1 VGQGFFP
8 LDKELELEPE
18 GLTPSLVEGIVLLG
32 SWMPFAEAA
41 KFIGHFW
48 KVSVSEA
55 TVRRTTEKSGEAYVE
70 VQTAQVETLE
80 KEMPEALQGPALQQI
95 SVDGA
100 MVPLLHKEW
109 AEVKTMAIGTIE
121 GPVVKLHSDDAHQGG
136 TAAVRAQALDT
147 TRTIWV
153 KLDRVSYDRVL
164 QAHKEGQLVRL
175 TGELKR
181 EGSWWLQTPRDLQ
194 LVPLDEEP
202 S

>member
-1 VGQGFFP
+1 MGQGFSP

-121 GPVVKLHSDDAHQGG
+121 GPVVQRRERGYMLRTCLTS
-136 TAAVRAQALDT
+136 LDWPN
-147 TRTIWV
+147 TR
-153 KLDRVSYDRVL
+153 SSP
-164 QAHKEGQLVRL
+164 G
-175 TGELKR
+175 
-181 EGSWWLQTPRDLQ
+181 
-194 LVPLDEEP
+194 
-202 S
+202 